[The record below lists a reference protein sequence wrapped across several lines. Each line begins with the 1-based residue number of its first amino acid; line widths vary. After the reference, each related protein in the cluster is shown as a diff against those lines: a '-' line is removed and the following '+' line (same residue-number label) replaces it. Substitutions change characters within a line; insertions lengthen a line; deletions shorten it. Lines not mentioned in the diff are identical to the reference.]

1 MSGLGLIAAGEQQT
15 VDGLPAAISGAQQIA
30 GGLVQ
35 ALQGSK
41 QVHTGI
47 GQVKKGA
54 VAPLSKQIKGSA
66 STSLQQIAI
75 LTAGTDE
82 LATAPGGAGRTYV
95 LTQSPNA
102 LKLASN
108 IEPAGSSSSGTS
120 RLIFG
125 AGAGLMVLLVGIGV
139 GIAVGRRRV
148 A

>member
-1 MSGLGLIAAGEQQT
+1 MC
-15 VDGLPAAISGAQQIA
+15 
-30 GGLVQ
+30 
-35 ALQGSK
+35 
-41 QVHTGI
+41 
-47 GQVKKGA
+47 A
-54 VAPLSKQIKGSA
+54 V
-66 STSLQQIAI
+66 
-75 LTAGTDE
+75 
-82 LATAPGGAGRTYV
+82 V